1 MGWNSAVDR
10 RRGSQ
15 HALDMSMI
23 TGLDCRMEFPQQRIN
38 VILHVSASPSKSNRK
53 IGEVQ
58 LITFGCL
65 LVF

>member
-23 TGLDCRMEFPQQRIN
+23 TRLDCRMEFPQQRVN
-38 VILHVSASPSKSNRK
+38 VILHVSASFFKRDRK

-58 LITFGCL
+58 LIEFGCL